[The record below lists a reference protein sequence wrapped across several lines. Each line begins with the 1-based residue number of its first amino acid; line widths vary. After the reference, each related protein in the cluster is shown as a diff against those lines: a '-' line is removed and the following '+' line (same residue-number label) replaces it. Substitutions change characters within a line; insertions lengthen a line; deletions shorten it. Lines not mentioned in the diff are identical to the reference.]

1 MIVQV
6 AGLVCAAAALWYALK
21 GLVRMW
27 RTRLQVTV
35 GVVVCLIVAATA
47 LGLALWVELAGPEA
61 VGDAVGDL
69 AGWLGDRL
77 GVDTWWEQLRGWAR
91 RRWLE
96 ALERLQGMIGL
107 R

>member
-6 AGLVCAAAALWYALK
+6 VGMVCAAVALWYALK
-21 GLVRMW
+21 GLIRLW
-27 RTRLQVTV
+27 RTRLRVTL
-35 GVVVCLIVAATA
+35 GVVGCLVVAATA

-61 VGDAVGDL
+61 VGDAAGDL
-69 AGWLGDRL
+69 AAWLGDRL
-77 GVDTWWEQLRGWAR
+77 GVDTWGDRLRGWAR

-96 ALERLQGMIGL
+96 ALQRLQEMAGL